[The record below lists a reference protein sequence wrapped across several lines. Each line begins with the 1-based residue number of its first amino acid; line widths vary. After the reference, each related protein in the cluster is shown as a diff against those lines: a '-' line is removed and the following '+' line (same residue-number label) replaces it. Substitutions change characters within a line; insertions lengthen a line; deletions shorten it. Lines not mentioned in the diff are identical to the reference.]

1 MATMRSDDETPV
13 TIDELEQ
20 GLIKEIM
27 TCDRDDLAKR
37 DRLSQRV
44 DLLAA
49 LKRAVIASKRNIE
62 ELKRLEASKTQS

>member
-20 GLIKEIM
+20 GLIEEIM

-62 ELKRLEASKTQS
+62 ELKRLGASKTQS